1 MKKKSVREDVLQL
14 VERGVAA
21 ARAERFEEAEG
32 LLRQAVALDPENERA
47 WLWLSAVVEGIEA
60 QRECLQQVLK
70 INPSNSFARTG
81 LAFLSHL
88 REGYEYL
95 AARAPWMAGVE
106 DTRTPLER
114 LPAQRCPR
122 CHHRN
127 PGWAYICSHCST
139 PLQQTD
145 VKAIFRQELRR
156 PAQPSLVRTWAGAAI
171 LDPEIAFA
179 SEMVL
184 ASPMRSFVVI
194 TMGAIA
200 LTLARWMGTL
210 GLASLSSRS
219 LPLAL
224 FNQLSLRFIFDLVGL
239 LIGAFLLWIG
249 LGAITE
255 GIARSRGGAAPS
267 RVHYYLIAVA
277 ISSWMSIAGVL
288 ILVAWLAMYL
298 LPQIPQK
305 WFLAGLSGML
315 FLYAVM
321 LVVQAV
327 RTAHRLRPGS
337 EAFSIG
343 FIMLAA
349 VGLYGLLTAIAPPAL
364 QNILLTVIRVVMLPM
379 QAG

>member
-1 MKKKSVREDVLQL
+1 M
-14 VERGVAA
+14 
-21 ARAERFEEAEG
+21 
-32 LLRQAVALDPENERA
+32 
-47 WLWLSAVVEGIEA
+47 
-60 QRECLQQVLK
+60 
-70 INPSNSFARTG
+70 
-81 LAFLSHL
+81 
-88 REGYEYL
+88 
-95 AARAPWMAGVE
+95 
-106 DTRTPLER
+106 
-114 LPAQRCPR
+114 
-122 CHHRN
+122 
-127 PGWAYICSHCST
+127 
-139 PLQQTD
+139 
-145 VKAIFRQELRR
+145 
-156 PAQPSLVRTWAGAAI
+156 
-171 LDPEIAFA
+171 
-179 SEMVL
+179 
-184 ASPMRSFVVI
+184 
-194 TMGAIA
+194 
-200 LTLARWMGTL
+200 
-210 GLASLSSRS
+210 
-219 LPLAL
+219 PLAL